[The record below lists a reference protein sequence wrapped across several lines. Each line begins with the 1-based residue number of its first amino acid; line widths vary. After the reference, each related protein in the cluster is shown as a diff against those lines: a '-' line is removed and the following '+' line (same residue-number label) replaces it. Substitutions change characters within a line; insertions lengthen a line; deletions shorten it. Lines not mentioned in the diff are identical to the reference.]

1 MTGLTS
7 PTSGSGVLAEIGRS
21 AGGNNLLHDISIELL
36 PEHVAS
42 FNAERSGLPRGAFV
56 FLTHIG
62 GKPLHLQLE
71 AAKLLK
77 ASGLEPVCHLG
88 ARNFASFNEY
98 ATHLGKLGEAGV
110 RTVLMIGGNSSDARP
125 AIHSSSEMLTH
136 PIVKQCGIQRVFF
149 AGHPEGHVDI
159 PAETLRSAIKEKVSL
174 ARDLGLS
181 PALVTQF
188 AFDGGV
194 MTAWAA
200 EVRRDGID
208 VPIRFGLAGVTSVAK
223 LIKFAMFCGVG
234 ASLKGLTRQG
244 GSILKAMR
252 EQDPGEVIEG
262 LETGIK
268 SHGLHNVA
276 LHFFP
281 FGGWEKTTAWVAD
294 EQRRRL
300 TTKI

>member
-7 PTSGSGVLAEIGRS
+7 PAPGSGVLNETGRGS
-21 AGGNNLLHDISIELL
+21 GGVNLLNDISIELL

-42 FNAERSGLPRGAFV
+42 FDAERSGLPRGALVFV
-56 FLTHIG
+56 THIG
-62 GKPLHLQLE
+62 GKPLHIQVE
-71 AAKLLK
+71 AARLLK
-77 ASGLEPVCHLG
+77 TFGLEPVCHLG
-88 ARNFASFNEY
+88 ARNFVSVDEY
-98 ATHLGKLGEAGV
+98 AAHLSKLGNAGV
-110 RTVLMIGGNSSDARP
+110 RTVLMIGGNSSTGRP
-125 AIHSSSEMLTH
+125 AMHCSSEMLTH
-136 PIVKQCGIQRVFF
+136 PIMKQSGIQRVFF
-149 AGHPEGHVDI
+149 AGHPEGHTDI
-159 PAETLRSAIKEKVSL
+159 PAETLRSAIKEKVGL

-194 MTAWAA
+194 MTAWAGN
-200 EVRRDGID
+200 VRRDGID
-208 VPIRFGLAGVTSVAK
+208 VPIRFGVAGVTSVAK

-262 LETGIK
+262 LETGIR
-268 SHGLHNVA
+268 SHGLDKVA

-281 FGGWEKTTAWVAD
+281 FGGWERTTAWVAE

-300 TTKI
+300 LTKI